1 MSSDPAEDIIS
12 ILYGRFEGI
21 IYSIMKTK
29 KKLTM
34 TELLSEK
41 LLKNE
46 ALDKLDPAIGKL
58 REAKFIEG
66 EEKTSLI
73 DPKGKNTKKNTRTE
87 TLLKFNENFDFKTL
101 NDSYK
106 YLKEDIKNYFKE
118 QEEQK
123 YECEK
128 CKKKL
133 DENLASRDN
142 YICPTCEVHYKENKE
157 NYSDIKK
164 RCNEIFEILDEK
176 FELKLNNSSTSK
188 SSANMRYLEAKYGNN
203 VFNNDEFKFIEKDKN
218 GMKIIENDPY
228 VESTLED
235 LSKKEK
241 KAERFAFYE
250 LIEAFKKYKKK

>member
-12 ILYGRFEGI
+12 ILYGRIEGK

-29 KKLTM
+29 KKLTT
-34 TELLSEK
+34 TELKSEK
-41 LLKNE
+41 ILLNVPLNE
-46 ALDKLDPAIGKL
+46 LDSAIAIL
-58 REAKFIEG
+58 REEKFIE
-66 EEKTSLI
+66 EEEIKVLI
-73 DPKGKNTKKNTRTE
+73 DPKQKGTKKNIKKE
-87 TLLKFNENFDFKTL
+87 TLIKFKENFDFNTL
-101 NDSYK
+101 YDNYK
-106 YLKEDIKNYFKE
+106 YLKDDIKNDFIKKE
-118 QEEQK
+118 EEK

-128 CKKKL
+128 CQKKL

-142 YICPTCEVHYKENKE
+142 YTCPTCGNRYKENKE

-164 RCNEIFEILDEK
+164 KCNEIFELLDER
-176 FELKLNNSSTSK
+176 FEIKLNNSSASK
-188 SSANMRYLEAKYGNN
+188 SSANMKYLEAKYGNN

-228 VESTLED
+228 IESTLEE